1 MRQITLDKYLFRES
15 FLRLIEDRA
24 IFNSVPREFLFKI
37 KE

>member
-15 FLRLIEDRA
+15 FLRLIEGYFQLCTR
-24 IFNSVPREFLFKI
+24 REFLFKI